1 MTEFDTTPTPSPT
14 YDSSKV
20 PAEIRKIANYVRT
33 KYKGED
39 ILEAIAQSSEIAG
52 LIANE
57 ALEVQAYD
65 GNSLADVTLAKDGL
79 PTLDA
84 RIRRDVNNLENK
96 KADKSEVTAQ
106 LAQKVDK
113 GNVSVSDINKNLG
126 KLDQSFMSDEF
137 LQQMAGNTPINA
149 VPADGSITTVK
160 LAQNAV
166 ERANIKDSAIGNS
179 KIASRAVTG
188 DKIGIEEITS
198 ENIALQGIERKNI
211 KDKAIGNAQIV
222 DNAVSGNKIL
232 DGAIASD
239 KIADNAITDSKIP
252 DNSIT
257 YNKTGFLKLVE
268 PINLFDGYFTNFNLA
283 GSSVFTFVKDP
294 STEHYGAILKI
305 NPGKTYSVATNPDYS
320 GTVKIGTS
328 TQLVDGG
335 QLNGSLALNRTVSD
349 GFERVFTA
357 GDNDQYLYVDLYVE
371 GFLKVVESVNPVIPF
386 IGEKYP
392 IFPSDKEVGQVVWFG
407 DSISCLRNL
416 PHRVE
421 NAIGDKVFDVSIAGS
436 TGSTHS
442 GGLAYDGTSFV
453 GLVDAVV
460 NNDWTRVDESAA
472 LRDHWKNDENIAT
485 LKTVDFNTID
495 KVVLFYGTND
505 FGGSQNSLETYRSGM
520 VSSIETLLNAY
531 PHLQFYFITP
541 MYRNDW
547 DTVNSQGLTLKEY
560 VNETLEIAKRYSFP
574 VLNAFESVGIN
585 DLNSGYYLNADGLHQ
600 NDSGDELLGEKLSKF
615 LLSN

>member
-1 MTEFDTTPTPSPT
+1 MEYPF
-14 YDSSKV
+14 
-20 PAEIRKIANYVRT
+20 
-33 KYKGED
+33 
-39 ILEAIAQSSEIAG
+39 
-52 LIANE
+52 
-57 ALEVQAYD
+57 
-65 GNSLADVTLAKDGL
+65 KDL
-79 PTLDA
+79 QPLD
-84 RIRRDVNNLENK
+84 
-96 KADKSEVTAQ
+96 EVTARTGYYRDWTHIDADTFHQ
-106 LAQKVDK
+106 ISELVKFIREKGHGADTREAMAQALERVYHDAAQSGNANMEVSMARKHFKDLAARLDAGDATVAASLTDLNNSLKNIDVK
-113 GNVSVSDINKNLG
+113 WINKNLG
-126 KLDQSFMSDEF
+126 KLDQSFMSEEF
-137 LQQMAGNTPINA
+137 LQQMAGNAPINA
-149 VPADGSITTVK
+149 IPADDSITTAK

-166 ERANIKDSAIGNS
+166 ERVNIKDSAIGNT
-179 KIASRAVTG
+179 KIALRAITG

-198 ENIALQGIERKNI
+198 ENIASQGIERKNI
-211 KDKAIGNAQIV
+211 KDNAIGNTQIV

-232 DGAIASD
+232 DGAIVSD
-239 KIADNAITDSKIP
+239 KLADNAITNSKIA
-252 DNSIT
+252 DNSLT
-257 YNKTGFLKLVE
+257 YNKADFLKLVE
-268 PINLFDGYFTNFNLA
+268 SLNLFDGYFTNFNLA

-294 STEHYGAILKI
+294 STKHYGAILKI

-320 GTVKIGTS
+320 GTIKVATS
-328 TQLVDGG
+328 TNLVEGG
-335 QLNGSLALNRTVSD
+335 QLNGSLSVNQTVSA
-349 GFERVFTA
+349 GASRVFTA
-357 GDNDQYLYVDLYVE
+357 GENDQYLYVDLYNE

-392 IFPSDKEVGQVVWFG
+392 IFLNNKEVSQIVWFG

-453 GLVDAVV
+453 GLVDAVIS
-460 NNDWTRVDESAA
+460 NDWTRVDESAA
-472 LRDHWKNDENIAT
+472 LRDHWKNDENIAN

-505 FGGSQNSLETYRSGM
+505 FGGTNNSLETYRSGM
-520 VSSIETLLNAY
+520 VSSIEKLINAY
-531 PHLQFYFITP
+531 PHLQFYLVTP
-541 MYRNDW
+541 MYRTDW
-547 DTVNSQGLTLKEY
+547 DTVNTQGLTLKEY

>member
-1 MTEFDTTPTPSPT
+1 MEYPFKDLMPLDEATARDGYYKDWTHIDADTFHQISELV
-14 YDSSKV
+14 KF
-20 PAEIRKIANYVRT
+20 IRE
-33 KYKGED
+33 KGYGADTRES
-39 ILEAIAQSSEIAG
+39 IAQ
-52 LIANE
+52 
-57 ALEVQAYD
+57 ALERVYHDAAIS
-65 GNSLADVTLAKDGL
+65 GNANMEVSMARKHFEDLASR
-79 PTLDA
+79 LDA
-84 RIRRDVNNLENK
+84 SDDKLTSATTQLE
-96 KADKSEVTAQ
+96 
-106 LAQKVDK
+106 QKVDK

-126 KLDQSFMSDEF
+126 KLDQTFMTEEF
-137 LQQMAGNTPINA
+137 LQQMAGTTPINA

-166 ERANIKDSAIGNS
+166 ERGNIKDNAIGNS
-179 KIASRAVTG
+179 KIAIRSVTG
-188 DKIGIEEITS
+188 DKIGIEQITS

-211 KDKAIGNAQIV
+211 KNNAIGNAQIV

-232 DGAIASD
+232 DGAIISD
-239 KIADNAITDSKIP
+239 KLADNAITSSKIA
-252 DNSIT
+252 DNSLA
-257 YNKTGFLKLVE
+257 YNKVDFLKLVE
-268 PINLFDGYFTNFNLA
+268 PLNLFDGYFTNFNLA

-294 STEHYGAILKI
+294 STPHYGAILKI

-320 GTVKIGTS
+320 GTVKIATS

-335 QLNGSLALNRTVSD
+335 QLNGSFASNDTVS
-349 GFERVFTA
+349 GGGKRVITA
-357 GDNDQYLYVDLYVE
+357 GANDQYLYIDLYNE

-392 IFPSDKEVGQVVWFG
+392 IFPSDKKVSQIVWFG

-421 NAIGDKVFDVSIAGS
+421 STIGDKVFDVSIAGS

-453 GLVDAVV
+453 GLVDAVIS
-460 NNDWTRVDESAA
+460 NDWTRVDESAT

-505 FGGSQNSLETYRSGM
+505 FGGSKNSLETYRSGM
-520 VSSIETLLNAY
+520 VSSIEKLINAY
-531 PHLQFYFITP
+531 PHLQFYLVTP
-541 MYRNDW
+541 MYRTDW
-547 DTVNSQGLTLKEY
+547 DTVNTQGLTLKEY
-560 VNETLEIAKRYSFP
+560 VNETLEIAKRYGFP
-574 VLNAFESVGIN
+574 ALNAFESVGIN
-585 DLNSGYYLNADGLHQ
+585 ELNSGYYLNADGLHQ
-600 NDSGDELLGEKLSKF
+600 NDFGDELLGEKLSKF